1 MLNVEKVNNSNK
13 IKDSDTKIKKLQT
26 NLSEANRKTA
36 EKLKELNKQKKQI
49 NTDIEL
55 TGTPNIVDVSID
67 ENMNVWRNNKTD
79 EYLSENMHNNFINNH
94 NHFMDDFIEFKKFI
108 TFELQ
113 SIRKEILRN
122 QETGWNER

>member
-36 EKLKELNKQKKQI
+36 EKLKELNKLKKQI

-55 TGTPNIVDVSID
+55 TDTPNIVDVSID

-94 NHFMDDFIEFKKFI
+94 NHFMDDLIQFKKFNDI
-108 TFELQ
+108 AEW
-113 SIRKEILRN
+113 IVKIGCYCKEN
-122 QETGWNER
+122 

>member
-1 MLNVEKVNNSNK
+1 MLKVEKVNNSNT
-13 IKDSDTKIKKLQT
+13 IKDLDTKIKKLQT

-36 EKLKELNKQKKQI
+36 EKLKELNKLKKQI